1 MPTVTAPMTS
11 MKATDNSAS
20 STMEGSGGD
29 LSGGGMG
36 GGMGVGVGVGGG
48 GGLRRVSAAA
58 EADAAARRRAAKPS
72 NHRAEAR
79 RIKG

>member
-1 MPTVTAPMTS
+1 MTS

-48 GGLRRVSAAA
+48 GGLRRVSALHTVQRL
-58 EADAAARRRAAKPS
+58 ECSCQRRGLRV
-72 NHRAEAR
+72 
-79 RIKG
+79 